1 MIQTIKASE
10 ARTNFGKVL
19 KRVYRSEERPVV
31 KKGGL
36 TAAAIISI
44 DDFEKLSRLEK
55 LEHFDK
61 FSKAFGS
68 EVKRRD
74 INEDQLRK
82 DLEKTKE
89 KKNRCCNKILYVDR
103 CFILYNNIGM
113 ILLSE
118 KAAIFTSGI
127 WFYKRLSDPLGE
139 I

>member
-19 KRVYRSEERPVV
+19 KRVYRSEERLVV
-31 KKGGL
+31 EKGGL
-36 TAAAIISI
+36 AVAAIISI

-55 LEHFDK
+55 LEHFNK

-68 EVKRRD
+68 EAKRRG

-89 KKNRCCNKILYVDR
+89 EVYKELY
-103 CFILYNNIGM
+103 
-113 ILLSE
+113 E
-118 KAAIFTSGI
+118 KSS
-127 WFYKRLSDPLGE
+127 K
-139 I
+139 